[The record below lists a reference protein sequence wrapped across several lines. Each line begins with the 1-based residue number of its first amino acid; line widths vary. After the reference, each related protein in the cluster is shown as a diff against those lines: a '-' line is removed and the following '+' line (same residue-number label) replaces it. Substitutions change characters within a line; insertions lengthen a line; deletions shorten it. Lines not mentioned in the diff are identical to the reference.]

1 MVLNSGKKSNFNTR
15 IKITFDGSVFG
26 SGVAQIMELVQSK
39 GSLSQAYK
47 TMNLSSSKGW
57 RIIKKA
63 EGEWGFALFETTVG
77 GKGGGGSRLTKKG
90 EDLLNRYK
98 AFIFELNT
106 EAERLYNKYFYNF

>member
-1 MVLNSGKKSNFNTR
+1 MIFNNSRKSNFNTR

-26 SGVAQIMELVQSK
+26 SGVAQIMELVQSM

-47 TMNLSSSKGW
+47 TMHLSSSKGW

-63 EGEWGFALFETTVG
+63 EEELGFALFETTVG
-77 GKGGGGSRLTKKG
+77 GKGGGGSGLTEKG

-98 AFIFELNT
+98 AFICELNT